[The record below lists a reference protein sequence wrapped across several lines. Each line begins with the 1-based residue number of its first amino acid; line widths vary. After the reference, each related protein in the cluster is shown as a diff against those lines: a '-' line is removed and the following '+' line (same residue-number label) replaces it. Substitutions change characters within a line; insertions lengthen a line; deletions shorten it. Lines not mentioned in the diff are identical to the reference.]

1 MIFSYAP
8 DLSYDTSQSMVAKS
22 AMKMLF
28 FSADKGEVE
37 QVSREFAQAG
47 IPNEVRAS
55 SAKRNASPELELWI
69 KNDRDCHR
77 AFTLC
82 VRLNIGFA
90 KRASQPV
97 ETVQ

>member
-1 MIFSYAP
+1 
-8 DLSYDTSQSMVAKS
+8 
-22 AMKMLF
+22 MKMLF
-28 FSADKGEVE
+28 FSADRAEVE

-47 IPNEVRAS
+47 IPNEVRSS
-55 SAKRNASPELELWI
+55 SAKRNASPEVELWI

-90 KRASQPV
+90 KRPAQSV
-97 ETVQ
+97 EAIRTQVE